1 MSAQNSRNP
10 QNLPDSEDRARSS
23 PRARNRNTEIHGD
36 LWPHGLRGYRASMLV
51 HERDFRVQQLVSWFK
66 WEKADMAIHYTRTK
80 DLADMGI
87 KILPV

>member
-1 MSAQNSRNP
+1 
-10 QNLPDSEDRARSS
+10 
-23 PRARNRNTEIHGD
+23 
-36 LWPHGLRGYRASMLV
+36 MLV

-80 DLADMGI
+80 DLAADMRI